1 MASDR
6 PRDRDR
12 RAPDPPPRDDL
23 PPRAVLGA
31 EALAALAVPARLALL
46 NHILAVGPC
55 TASECAPVVGESAS
69 NCSWHLRALE
79 KVGLVERAPKAE
91 GDGRTRPWRATAVG
105 YQFAE
110 ETDEAPAER
119 IARTALV
126 GLVAEH
132 ANDLYRRYLEHRNA
146 LPDDWAK
153 ASGDFGY
160 ALDIT
165 ADELAD
171 LLERVD
177 ALIRPYVSPVRT
189 DPPEGSRVV
198 QVTLRAFPNPH
209 VLADLD
215 E

>member
-1 MASDR
+1 M
-6 PRDRDR
+6 
-12 RAPDPPPRDDL
+12 PDPPRSPEPPRDDL
-23 PPRAVLGA
+23 PPRVILGA
-31 EALAALAVPARLALL
+31 EALAALAVPARLAIL
-46 NHILAVGPC
+46 NHILAVGPR

-79 KVGLVERAPKAE
+79 KVGLVERAPRSE

-105 YQFAE
+105 YRFAE
-110 ETDEAPAER
+110 EADEAPAER

-132 ANDLYRRYLEHRNA
+132 ANDLYRRYLDLRNA
-146 LPDDWAK
+146 LPGDWAK

-160 ALDIT
+160 ALDLT
-165 ADELAD
+165 PEELTG
-171 LLERVD
+171 LLERID
-177 ALIRPYVSPVRT
+177 ALIRPYVAPIRR

-209 VLADLD
+209 LLADRD
-215 E
+215 A

>member
-1 MASDR
+1 MPEP
-6 PRDRDR
+6 PRS
-12 RAPDPPPRDDL
+12 PEPPRDDV
-23 PPRAVLGA
+23 PPRVVLGA

-46 NHILAVGPC
+46 NHLLAVGPR

-79 KVGLVERAPKAE
+79 KVGLVERAPRAE

-105 YQFAE
+105 YQFGE
-110 ETDEAPAER
+110 EADEAPAER
-119 IARTALV
+119 VARTALV

-132 ANDLYRRYLEHRNA
+132 ANDLYRRYLELRDA

-160 ALDIT
+160 ALDLT
-165 ADELAD
+165 PEELTS
-171 LLERVD
+171 LLERID
-177 ALIRPYVSPVRT
+177 ALIRPYVAPIRK

-209 VLADLD
+209 LLADRD
-215 E
+215 A

>member
-1 MASDR
+1 MPEP
-6 PRDRDR
+6 PRT
-12 RAPDPPPRDDL
+12 PESPRDDL
-23 PPRAVLGA
+23 PPRVVLGA

-46 NHILAVGPC
+46 NHLLAVGPC

-79 KVGLVERAPKAE
+79 KVGLVERAPRAE

-105 YQFAE
+105 YQLAE
-110 ETDEAPAER
+110 EADEAPAER

-132 ANDLYRRYLEHRNA
+132 ANDLYRRYLELRNA
-146 LPDDWAK
+146 LPGDWAK

-160 ALDIT
+160 ALDLT
-165 ADELAD
+165 PDELTS
-171 LLERVD
+171 LLERID
-177 ALIRPYVSPVRT
+177 ALIRPYVAPIRT

-209 VLADLD
+209 LLADRD
-215 E
+215 A

>member
-1 MASDR
+1 MPEP
-6 PRDRDR
+6 PRS
-12 RAPDPPPRDDL
+12 PEPPRDDL
-23 PPRAVLGA
+23 PPRVVLGA

-46 NHILAVGPC
+46 NHLLAVGPR

-79 KVGLVERAPKAE
+79 KAGLVERAPRAE

-110 ETDEAPAER
+110 EADEAPAER
-119 IARTALV
+119 VARTALV

-132 ANDLYRRYLEHRNA
+132 ANDLYRRYLELRDA

-160 ALDIT
+160 ALDLT
-165 ADELAD
+165 PEELTS
-171 LLERVD
+171 LLERID
-177 ALIRPYVSPVRT
+177 ALIRPYVAPIRK
-189 DPPEGSRVV
+189 DPPAGSRVV

-209 VLADLD
+209 LLVDRDA
-215 E
+215 

>member
-1 MASDR
+1 MPEP
-6 PRDRDR
+6 PRS
-12 RAPDPPPRDDL
+12 PEPPRDDV
-23 PPRAVLGA
+23 PPRVVLGA
-31 EALAALAVPARLALL
+31 DALAALAVPARLALL
-46 NHILAVGPC
+46 NHLLAVGPR

-79 KVGLVERAPKAE
+79 KVGLVERAPRAE

-105 YQFAE
+105 YQFGE
-110 ETDEAPAER
+110 EADEAPAER
-119 IARTALV
+119 VARTALV

-132 ANDLYRRYLEHRNA
+132 ANDLYRRYLELRDA

-160 ALDIT
+160 ALDLT
-165 ADELAD
+165 PEELTS
-171 LLERVD
+171 LLERID
-177 ALIRPYVSPVRT
+177 ALIRPYVAPIRK

-209 VLADLD
+209 LLADRD
-215 E
+215 A